1 MKVFGNVLAVVLG
14 MMLTGVAMA
23 QAEGGA
29 AAAGLSGQAG
39 LIAIGA
45 ALAVG
50 FATFGAATGQSRAS
64 TAVLEGIARNP
75 GAKDQLFQPFII
87 GLVFME
93 FQALLGFVIAF
104 MWTGKI

>member
-1 MKVFGNVLAVVLG
+1 MKVFGKVLSVVV
-14 MMLTGVAMA
+14 GVMFASLAMA

-29 AAAGLSGQAG
+29 AAGLSAEAGLV
-39 LIAIGA
+39 AIGA

-50 FATFGAATGQSRAS
+50 FATFGAATGQSRAA